1 MSIIQNYVGLDGRIE
16 AIVRSLMG
24 DVDVDLTDYYTKEE
38 VDALIASGGTGTQI
52 DYNDLLNRPIIEGI
66 IQSNL
71 DMKNYLLLKNGTTG
85 SDTVY
90 LPTVSD
96 DTVTFDKKVRAP
108 NLVTAEN
115 ITPLLQDVEEEIYT
129 NVYTISQMNEKL
141 QLKADAANVYDKDYI
156 NTEFIN
162 VRNEMSYKADSNDVY
177 PKTETYNRTEIDDM
191 ISGSVIPIDA
201 YTKEETN
208 NLLNF
213 KADKAHTYTKEEIS
227 NFGLGTII
235 TTKTDPQSQ
244 LQKLS
249 IANHTELQKLY
260 IGEEDSG
267 MSFRFIE
274 SEVSYPEVMRILGN
288 ERTLR
293 VTQYALNAQMGI
305 TTNELLADN
314 IYTKEEVD
322 ALIAGGGGG
331 GTNDYNQL
339 INRPIIDGIV
349 QSNLDMNGN
358 SITKLYNIDAS
369 NNAFTISN
377 PSSFK
382 LSEWFKV
389 ENYENVRTDITTD
402 KLLHINAPHIL
413 LNGELDN
420 VYTKSASDARVRE
433 LFAELMNRTVQIQTL
448 NTKNLLLY
456 PKSTEGW
463 SSDVFSNIYMSG
475 STVDDARMLIG
486 FEDAYILLTKDTTT
500 FDTPKS
506 VFGIAPY
513 NINMSQDTE
522 ADKIIFQ
529 SEQKPLEIKAP
540 SITFTGT
547 LENVYTKDDI
557 NNFGLGSI
565 ITTKI
570 DSQTKI
576 QKLYIGE
583 EDEGMSFRF
592 IESEVSYPEVMRI
605 LGNERTLR
613 VTQYKLNAQ
622 MGIT

>member
-1 MSIIQNYVGLDGRIE
+1 MPNRFTVLSFSVILV
-16 AIVRSLMG
+16 
-24 DVDVDLTDYYTKEE
+24 YTKEE
-38 VDALIASGGTGTQI
+38 CD
-52 DYNDLLNRPIIEGI
+52 
-66 IQSNL
+66 
-71 DMKNYLLLKNGTTG
+71 
-85 SDTVY
+85 
-90 LPTVSD
+90 
-96 DTVTFDKKVRAP
+96 
-108 NLVTAEN
+108 
-115 ITPLLQDVEEEIYT
+115 
-129 NVYTISQMNEKL
+129 
-141 QLKADAANVYDKDYI
+141 
-156 NTEFIN
+156 
-162 VRNEMSYKADSNDVY
+162 
-177 PKTETYNRTEIDDM
+177 
-191 ISGSVIPIDA
+191 
-201 YTKEETN
+201 
-208 NLLNF
+208 
-213 KADKAHTYTKEEIS
+213 
-227 NFGLGTII
+227 
-235 TTKTDPQSQ
+235 
-244 LQKLS
+244 QKFS
-249 IANHTELQKLY
+249 
-260 IGEEDSG
+260 
-267 MSFRFIE
+267 
-274 SEVSYPEVMRILGN
+274 
-288 ERTLR
+288 
-293 VTQYALNAQMGI
+293 
-305 TTNELLADN
+305 
-314 IYTKEEVD
+314 
-322 ALIAGGGGG
+322 GGGGG
-331 GTNDYNQL
+331 GTTDYNQL

-377 PSSFK
+377 PSSLK

-513 NINMSQDTE
+513 NINMSQDAE

-565 ITTKI
+565 ITAWSELDRLLISTH
-570 DSQTKI
+570 TEI
-576 QKLYIGE
+576 QKLFIGM
-583 EDEGMSFRF
+583 EDENNDMVFRY
-592 IESEVSYPEVMRI
+592 IQASNAYPEI
-605 LGNERTLR
+605 GR
-613 VTQYKLNAQ
+613 VKNDIKELQVSEYKLNATR
-622 MGIT
+622 GITTNELQADNVYTKSEVDAKIAESGGGSIGNTLALGGADERSVVVTEYDGFLSVGGLGPSINVTEGSTIGALTVGGQYNSISVASSN